1 MLLLSGW
8 VASTRVGPASVEWE
22 TVPLSGG
29 EAARLDRDG
38 EMQRWWLTAL
48 GIPVTAQVSGHEAIV
63 ELRLVLPRDVT
74 DSLRYVVKVTVDGR
88 PMDWRALTAVEDTS
102 ARIGEMTVGDR
113 DRIRVPLTPG
123 DHQLGIVLID
133 GHADR
138 MLVRVR
144 QPEAREE

>member
-22 TVPLSGG
+22 TVPLAGA
-29 EAARLDRDG
+29 EVARLDRAG
-38 EMQRWWLTAL
+38 EMQRWWLTTL
-48 GIPVTAQVSGHEAIV
+48 GIPVTAQVRGHEAII
-63 ELRLVLPRDVT
+63 ELRLVLPREIT

-88 PMDWRALTAVEDTS
+88 PLDWRALTAVEDTS
-102 ARIGEMTVGDR
+102 ARVGDIAVGDR
-113 DRIRVPLTPG
+113 DRIRIPLTPG
-123 DHQLGIVLID
+123 DHQLGVALID

-144 QPEAREE
+144 QPEAREQ